1 MTSRSHRRASWFAC
15 LLTLAA
21 SLAHPLIAYG
31 GSLCVAESHVAV
43 ELSSC
48 AAPLAGVEPGCHP
61 AGLDGHEP
69 CTDVALG
76 SAGAA
81 VREASPRL
89 DVAPSLSFTPLPSAS
104 LAPAPPCPSWTEST
118 GEPVAV
124 PGAATHLDRR
134 VLTI

>member
-1 MTSRSHRRASWFAC
+1 MTSRIRRRASWFAC

-31 GSLCVAESHVAV
+31 ASVCVAESHIAV

-48 AAPLAGVEPGCHP
+48 GAPLAGVEPGCHP
-61 AGLDGHEP
+61 TGLDGHEP

-89 DVAPSLSFTPLPSAS
+89 DVAPSLALTQLPFAA
-104 LAPAPPCPSWTEST
+104 LAPAPPGPSWMARTR
-118 GEPVAV
+118 EPVAV